1 MDTVYNATLRGKAA
15 TPTSRL
21 AAYFYCVLSVVIAGV
36 VVYGFSQTIDAK
48 LIHPLNPPPRVLY
61 FHAAIFGGWVVL
73 LVIQSALIRTA
84 NVKLHR
90 KLGLAGLA
98 LGIAIPVVGVATG
111 VAMARFNT
119 QHGSTDEAQFLIVPF
134 YDMVAFSIAFGLAV
148 FWRKRPE
155 FHRRLM
161 LIASCGLTIAA
172 FNRFPAFIVPPNWG
186 YAGVDLLILFGVARD
201 LIVTGRVHP
210 VYLYG
215 LPALVLGQIMTM
227 YTYLT
232 SFPGWMKIAHRLIG

>member
-1 MDTVYNATLRGKAA
+1 MYNLTIRSKAS

-36 VVYGFSQTIDAK
+36 VVYGFSHTIDAK
-48 LIHPLNPPPRVLY
+48 LIHPRNPPPLVLY
-61 FHAAIFGGWVVL
+61 FHAAVFGGWVVL
-73 LVIQSALIRTA
+73 LIIQSALIRTA
-84 NVKLHR
+84 NVELHR
-90 KLGLAGLA
+90 KLGFAGVG
-98 LGIAIPVVGVATG
+98 LGIAIPVVGIATG
-111 VAMARFNT
+111 IAMARFNI
-119 QHGSTDEAQFLIVPF
+119 QHGRTDKAQFLIVPF

-148 FWRKRPE
+148 FWRKKPE

-186 YAGVDLLILFGVARD
+186 YAGVDLLILLGVGRD
-201 LIVTGRVHP
+201 LIMTGRVHP
-210 VYLYG
+210 AYLYG
-215 LPALVLGQIMTM
+215 LPAVILGQVITM

-232 SFPGWMKIAHRLIG
+232 SFPRWMKIAHRLIG